1 MLGICPLTNR
11 PATRPEVIV
20 GEEWLPNGSARL
32 GSFEQ
37 DDALIMMNHSLP
49 IDQSNRVRRANV
61 RRLRQLGRLLEAKV
75 EVAEQ
80 QEVEHGARG
89 VVAAN
94 PLDVA
99 SELNG
104 DVSQKDMSA
113 KELA

>member
-20 GEEWLPNGSARL
+20 GEEWLPNGSTRF

-37 DDALIMMNHSLP
+37 GDALIMMNHSLP
-49 IDQSNRVRRANV
+49 IDRSNRVRRANV
-61 RRLRQLGRLLEAKV
+61 RRLRQLG
-75 EVAEQ
+75 
-80 QEVEHGARG
+80 ARS
-89 VVAAN
+89 VVATN

-104 DVSQKDMSA
+104 DVSQ
-113 KELA
+113 